1 MDGQSRRGIGDFG
14 RFFDDYGSEVS
25 FILTYRLHQHLG
37 FSFDA
42 AQLIHGLVLN
52 ALECGALV
60 ETEDRIIYIQKNA
73 CRAGAF

>member
-1 MDGQSRRGIGDFG
+1 MEDQSHQGSWDLG

-42 AQLIHGLVLN
+42 AQVIHRLVLN

-60 ETEDRIIYIQKNA
+60 ETEDRIIYI
-73 CRAGAF
+73 